1 MDVSRLGGLRQRSVF
16 GSAWSEK
23 EPMYSGR
30 SDVLRPRKEE
40 LSKNILEMNGLNGPR
55 MDEERGDF

>member
-1 MDVSRLGGLRQRSVF
+1 
-16 GSAWSEK
+16 
-23 EPMYSGR
+23 MYSGR